1 MSKQDSE
8 ILNSKINIS
17 TLCKSFG
24 YDAMSYRVWVQNHG
38 LILGEDN
45 SISIADFNAFIRTY
59 LTKSDDLDYLKAEK
73 MRKEIE
79 LAQIKIDT
87 ERGEFYRTDV
97 VHEIINTLMVTVRD
111 RVLQIKQDTQ
121 QVYTAGTQ
129 IDADAA
135 MADIARTVLID
146 IHGRLDEL
154 TQRIKTDPVHTAQ
167 LEQSDQSEQ
176 NSADNKNNNAEAI
189 DESAKPRRGRPR
201 KTS

>member
-38 LILGEDN
+38 LILDDDN
-45 SISIADFNAFIRTY
+45 AISISDFHAFIKAY
-59 LTKSDDLDYLKAEK
+59 LTKSDDMDFLKAEK

-129 IDADAA
+129 IDADTA
-135 MADIARTVLID
+135 MTEIARTVLID

-154 TQRIKTDPVHTAQ
+154 TQRIKLDPVQPTQ
-167 LEQSDQSEQ
+167 TVQIEKSEQ
-176 NSADNKNNNAEAI
+176 HSADNKNNNEAI
-189 DESAKPRRGRPR
+189 DDSAKPRRGRPR
-201 KTS
+201 KTP